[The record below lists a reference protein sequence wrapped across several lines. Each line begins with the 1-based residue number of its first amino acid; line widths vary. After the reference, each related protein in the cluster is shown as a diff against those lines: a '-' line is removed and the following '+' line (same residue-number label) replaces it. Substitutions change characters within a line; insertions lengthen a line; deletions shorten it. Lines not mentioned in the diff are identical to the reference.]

1 LTATI
6 SEGQRS
12 YASTAKTDAVIH
24 AGWDSMSTRRTTLY
38 LNALMDKTITFRIP
52 VALLAKLE
60 KLAQADERSVS
71 FVLRKAVEQYVE
83 RHKEG
88 K

>member
-1 LTATI
+1 
-6 SEGQRS
+6 
-12 YASTAKTDAVIH
+12 
-24 AGWDSMSTRRTTLY
+24 MSTRRTTLY

>member
-1 LTATI
+1 MN
-6 SEGQRS
+6 R
-12 YASTAKTDAVIH
+12 
-24 AGWDSMSTRRTTLY
+24 
-38 LNALMDKTITFRIP
+38 TITFRIP
-52 VALLAKLE
+52 AALLAKLA

>member
-1 LTATI
+1 MLT
-6 SEGQRS
+6 RH
-12 YASTAKTDAVIH
+12 K
-24 AGWDSMSTRRTTLY
+24 TLY
-38 LNALMDKTITFRIP
+38 LVALMDKTITFRIP